1 MAKLKHSLPIAITF
15 IWLGF
20 VCAISFMEAPAKFTA
35 PHLSL
40 QVGVEVGRI
49 VFMALNRVEIILALF
64 TLGFAFINGY
74 GRKTNILISILLGIV
89 AIQTF
94 WLLPTLHQRVQ
105 LIIDGQTPTPSKL
118 HLYYISSDVLKV
130 ICLIGLGIGQF
141 GHFREKCLER
151 FFIKES
157 E

>member
-20 VCAISFMEAPAKFTA
+20 VCAISFMEAPAKFEA
-35 PHLSL
+35 PHLTV

-49 VFMALNRVEIILALF
+49 VFKALNRVEVVLALF

-74 GRKTNILISILLGIV
+74 ERKTNIAIAVLLSIV

-94 WLLPTLHQRVQ
+94 WMLPALHERVQ
-105 LIIDGQTPTPSKL
+105 LIIDGQTPPPSKL
-118 HLYYISSDVLKV
+118 HFYYISADLLKV
-130 ICLIGLGIGQF
+130 ACLIGLGIGQF
-141 GHFREKCLER
+141 GHFRAKCLER
-151 FFIKES
+151 FFIKEN